1 MSTEL
6 EHAILLV
13 RGAVDV
19 ERFRPEPVARELLES
34 ICEAATPRLA
44 RPAAPPCRTLVVV
57 GDERERLVSQVATA
71 LSRHWGADALTPTGL
86 GSEAVLSAPAF
97 VLVFASHTGE
107 VGFDLGAL
115 AGAAAQNIVLLCHAA
130 GLGTHRMIAARV
142 VPEAVLDFAAGY
154 LGADV
159 RQGDLTAMFAV
170 GHADPTAPARAM
182 PPTHSIVWADTPPVA
197 VEPEAMKPGPP
208 PAQVL
213 RSPREER
220 VMLVDLYA
228 YNRALLAAQL
238 RGAGYLVEVFSDGH
252 LLEERVQRG
261 GDPDLFILSDILP
274 DTTGF
279 ELVRQLRG
287 RLGSRAPVMI
297 TTSRRDTAFRI
308 AGLAVGVDYY
318 LRKPPSGVELFT
330 AIRILL
336 DRHRLVDDLRRVNG
350 DLERLLNELR
360 TAQARL
366 VQQGKMA
373 SLGQLVAGV
382 AHEINTPLAAIVS
395 NNDLFARAFERL
407 RSSLGEISAAEA
419 AGFVDKLGVIEELT
433 RVSRDAGSRITGIV
447 RTLRTFA
454 RLDEAEL
461 KAVDLQE
468 GLESTMVLI
477 AHQLKGGLLVV
488 RDYAQL
494 PLCEC
499 HPNQINQVFMN
510 LLVNACHAM
519 GDVGTL
525 TLRTRATATSVQV
538 AISDTGCGIPKER
551 LSRIFDPGYT
561 TKGEALGTGL
571 GLAIV
576 YQIVEAHAGEI
587 AVESE
592 VGVGT
597 TFTLRLPTERGRS

>member
-1 MSTEL
+1 VTDEL
-6 EHAILLV
+6 AHAIALV
-13 RGAVDV
+13 SGAVDV
-19 ERFRPEPVARELLES
+19 ERFLLKPVPRELLVS
-34 ICEAATPRLA
+34 ICQAATPQLA

-57 GDERERLVSQVATA
+57 GDERDRLVSQVAAA

-86 GSEAVLSAPAF
+86 GSEAILSAPAF

-170 GHADPTAPARAM
+170 GHVEAPRAARALASVS
-182 PPTHSIVWADTPPVA
+182 SIVWADAPPAAIAPQV
-197 VEPEAMKPGPP
+197 VSPGPAP
-208 PAQVL
+208 TQVL
-213 RSPREER
+213 RSPRRER

-238 RGAGYLVEVFSDGH
+238 ESAGYVVEVFSDGH
-252 LLEERVQRG
+252 LLEEGVQRT

-279 ELVRQLRG
+279 ELVRRLRG
-287 RLGSRAPVMI
+287 RFASRAPVMI

-336 DRHRLVDDLRRVNG
+336 DRNRLVDDLRRANA
-350 DLERLLNELR
+350 DLERLLSELR
-360 TAQARL
+360 AAQARL
-366 VQQGKMA
+366 VQQGKKA

-395 NNDLFARAFERL
+395 NNDLFALVFDRL
-407 RSSLGEISAAEA
+407 RTSLVGVAPAAT
-419 AGFVDKLGVIEELT
+419 GDFVDKLGVIEELT

-468 GLESTMVLI
+468 GLESTLVLI
-477 AHQLKGGLLVV
+477 AHQLKGGIVV
-488 RDYAQL
+488 ERDYAAL

-510 LLVNACHAM
+510 LFVNACQAM
-519 GDVGTL
+519 GDIGTL
-525 TLRTRATATSVQV
+525 TLRTRATPTSVEV
-538 AISDTGCGIPKER
+538 KISDTGCGI
-551 LSRIFDPGYT
+551 
-561 TKGEALGTGL
+561 
-571 GLAIV
+571 
-576 YQIVEAHAGEI
+576 QIVEAHAGEI
-587 AVESE
+587 TVDSE
-592 VGVGT
+592 AGVGT
-597 TFTLRLPTERGRS
+597 TFTLRLPTESARK